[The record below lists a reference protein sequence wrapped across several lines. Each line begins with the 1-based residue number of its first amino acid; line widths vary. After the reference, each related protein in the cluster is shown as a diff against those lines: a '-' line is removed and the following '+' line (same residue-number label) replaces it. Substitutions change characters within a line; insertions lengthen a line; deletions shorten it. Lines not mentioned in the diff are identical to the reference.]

1 LLRLDEF
8 WTWDFWLADDGRRYH
23 IYFLKALRSLGDPD
37 LRHVHA
43 SIGHATSA
51 DLIHWDEAADA
62 LAPASGPAFDDL
74 ATWTGS
80 VVRGPDGT
88 WFMFY
93 TGCTRTEHG
102 LKQRIGLTTSADL
115 YTWRRHPASPV
126 LESDPRWYAQLGPDQ
141 PDEAWRDPWVY
152 PDPGGDGWHMLVT
165 ARAAQSADG
174 HPGVVGHARSADLV
188 RWQAQPPL
196 SRPDA
201 GFWHLEV
208 PQAEVV
214 AGRPV
219 LMFSCLPGELDGRRR
234 AAGERGGVW
243 SAPGD
248 SVTGPFDIGRAAPLT
263 GEELYSG
270 RLIRDRAGRWVML
283 AFRNLDAGG
292 GFGGEI
298 TDPIP
303 VSVAEDGAVLRPGK
317 AGAAGPGGALA
328 SPGGRRGIPRL
339 RRRPAGRAA
348 ARGSGQ
354 PRRLAGAGHAP
365 ARQRLG
371 FRDLLPGSFRPTGAT

>member
-1 LLRLDEF
+1 LLRLEAF
-8 WTWDFWLADDGRRYH
+8 WIWDFWLADDGRRYH
-23 IYFLKALRSLGDPD
+23 MFFLKAARSLGDPD

-51 DLIHWDEAADA
+51 DLIHWDEAPDA
-62 LAPASGPAFDDL
+62 LGPAAGPAFDDL

-93 TGCTRTEHG
+93 TGCTRAEYG
-102 LKQRIGLTTSADL
+102 LKQRIGLATSADL

-126 LESDPRWYAQLGPDQ
+126 LESDPRWYARLGRDE

-165 ARAAQSADG
+165 ARARHSADG
-174 HPGVVGHARSADLV
+174 HPGVVGHARSRDLV
-188 RWQAQPPL
+188 RWEAQPPL
-196 SRPDA
+196 SSPEA

-208 PQAEVV
+208 QQVEVV
-214 AGRPV
+214 GGRPV

-248 SVTGPFDIGRAAPLT
+248 SVTGPFDTGRAAPLT

-298 TDPIP
+298 TDPVP
-303 VSVAEDGAVLRPGK
+303 VSVAGDGGVLRAGK
-317 AGAAGPGGALA
+317 AGAADAGGALA
-328 SPGGRRGIPRL
+328 SPGG
-339 RRRPAGRAA
+339 
-348 ARGSGQ
+348 
-354 PRRLAGAGHAP
+354 
-365 ARQRLG
+365 
-371 FRDLLPGSFRPTGAT
+371 